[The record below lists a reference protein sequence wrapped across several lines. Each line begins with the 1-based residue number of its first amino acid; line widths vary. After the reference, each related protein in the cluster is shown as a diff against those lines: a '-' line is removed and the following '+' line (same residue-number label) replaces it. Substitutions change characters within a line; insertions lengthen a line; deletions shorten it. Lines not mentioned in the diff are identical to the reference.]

1 MSELNLI
8 IRWNKTKTF
17 FGTDDEITHYLKG
30 TGLSAI
36 VEDSR
41 IFQSKNEKVSFV
53 QSYQLI
59 GDYQMDF
66 MESIVDDI
74 LEPIDKYILSWSL
87 IDDDRYQ
94 MMLNEGF

>member
-17 FGTDDEITHYLKG
+17 YGTDDEITHYITG

-36 VEDSR
+36 IEDSR
-41 IFQSKNEKVSFV
+41 IFESKNYKISSV
-53 QSYQLI
+53 QAYQLT
-59 GDYQMDF
+59 GNYQIAF
-66 MESIVDDI
+66 MESIIDDI

-87 IDDDRYQ
+87 INDDIYQ
-94 MMLNEGF
+94 MMMDEGF